1 MDLIIVKQLFSDLGN
16 DWVDWVDV
24 VSLMSL
30 YQVAVSDGPLLGHE
44 SERRQEV
51 VIPVRE
57 RVPPLVHLS
66 RAVQPGLLLPLHLGH
81 GCFVLLPPPP
91 TPSSL
96 PLTDIQQQQDDTA
109 DDKKD
114 DTNIDRGL
122 AAESPVNHGV
132 QKDSESENWSL

>member
-1 MDLIIVKQLFSDLGN
+1 
-16 DWVDWVDV
+16 
-24 VSLMSL
+24 MSL
-30 YQVAVSDGPLLGHE
+30 HQVAVSDGPLLGHE

-57 RVPPLVHLS
+57 RVLPLILLP
-66 RAVQPGLLLPLHLGH
+66 RTVQPGQPLTLRLSD
-81 GCFVLLPPPP
+81 GCFVLLLPPL

-96 PLTDIQQQQDDTA
+96 PLTDIEQQQDDTA

-114 DTNIDRGL
+114 DTNIDRSL
-122 AAESPVNHGV
+122 AAETLVNQGV